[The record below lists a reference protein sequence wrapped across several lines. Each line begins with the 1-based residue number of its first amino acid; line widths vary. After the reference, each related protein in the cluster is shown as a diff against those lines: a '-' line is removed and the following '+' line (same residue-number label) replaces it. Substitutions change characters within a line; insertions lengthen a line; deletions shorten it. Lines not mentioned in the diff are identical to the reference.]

1 MGLVSA
7 EAHHAE
13 LLSVVRPQSIAT
25 WPVAGVAVMVEGNK
39 WHVLDDWRYLGTVT
53 DLEAVAT
60 VLAQPR
66 PALDKDI
73 YQILYKHR
81 ALLHPLSKVM

>member
-1 MGLVSA
+1 MACV
-7 EAHHAE
+7 
-13 LLSVVRPQSIAT
+13 
-25 WPVAGVAVMVEGNK
+25 
-39 WHVLDDWRYLGTVT
+39 DDWRYLGTVT

>member
-1 MGLVSA
+1 MGAVSI

-13 LLSVVRPQSIAT
+13 LLRVLRPQAIAP
-25 WPVAGVAVMVEGNK
+25 WPVAGVAVMVEGSK

-53 DLEAVAT
+53 DVDAVAE

-73 YQILYKHR
+73 YQILHKHR
-81 ALLHPLSKVM
+81 TLLHPLEKVM